1 MAKNKIISIYLLLI
15 FIAIPLHSVVANDGY
30 CVRVAA
36 NSYVGVREKGGNN
49 RGFTDRGL
57 KNMMADVGWKPG
69 YAWCAFFVR
78 AILDECGVE
87 NSISGWSPTA
97 YNKKDVIFTHGRFY
111 QTFKPG
117 DVLVMTLSYNKFK
130 NTKRYK
136 AIGHTGIVDAIG
148 QYSVRTIE
156 GNTNDAGNRDSR
168 GGDGVYV
175 KIRPLNKSIHITR
188 WKKRKQDS

>member
-1 MAKNKIISIYLLLI
+1 MAKNKVISICLLLI
-15 FIAIPLHSVVANDGY
+15 FSVIPLYSVVANDGY
-30 CVRVAA
+30 CVRVTA

-57 KNMMADVGWKPG
+57 KRMMADVGWKPG

-78 AILDECGVE
+78 AMLDECDVP
-87 NSISGWSPTA
+87 NTISGWSPTA
-97 YNKKDVIFTHGRFY
+97 YNKKDVIYTNGKFY
-111 QTFKPG
+111 QKFMSG

-130 NTKRYK
+130 NTGRYK

-148 QYSVRTIE
+148 KYSVRTIE
-156 GNTNDAGNRDSR
+156 GNTNDAGARDSR

-188 WKKRKQDS
+188 WKKRKQG

>member
-1 MAKNKIISIYLLLI
+1 MAKNKVISICLLLI
-15 FIAIPLHSVVANDGY
+15 LSVVPLYSVVANDGY
-30 CVRVAA
+30 CVRVTA

-78 AILDECGVE
+78 AILDECGIE
-87 NSISGWSPTA
+87 NKISGWSPTA
-97 YNKKDVIFTHGRFY
+97 YNKKDVIYTNGRFY
-111 QTFKPG
+111 QSFSSG
-117 DVLVMTLSYNKFK
+117 DVLVMTLSYNKFR

-136 AIGHTGIVDAIG
+136 AIGHTGIVDAVG
-148 QYSVRTIE
+148 KYSVRTVE
-156 GNTNDAGNRDSR
+156 GNTNDAGSRDSR
-168 GGDGVYV
+168 SGDGVYV

-188 WKKRKQDS
+188 WKKRKQDW